1 MQGVGK
7 AYNELKQGE
16 PALERLFELM
26 RFKSKVHLSVILGF
40 FFFFFSL
47 LIFILILRITLYE
60 LLRKNFQKGENEIIV
75 K

>member
-40 FFFFFSL
+40 FFFFL
-47 LIFILILRITLYE
+47 LVDFFFNIEDHTL
-60 LLRKNFQKGENEIIV
+60 
-75 K
+75 

>member
-40 FFFFFSL
+40 FFFFFL
-47 LIFILILRITLYE
+47 VDFYFNIEDHTL
-60 LLRKNFQKGENEIIV
+60 
-75 K
+75 